1 MTARV
6 SSPPLSLRAYD
17 VLTRCMGLY
26 VGRHLRRRVAI
37 GKEDPQ
43 RLSERYGKASLP
55 RPPGTLVWFHVASVG
70 ESLSILK
77 LMERLCQE
85 TDAHFLV
92 TSGTVTSA
100 NIMAK
105 RLPDRAMHQY
115 VPLDHPAYVTAF
127 LKHWSP
133 DLAIWVESELWPNLV
148 HLTSQRQ
155 IPCVL
160 LNARMSNKSARSW
173 KMVPGLGSHL
183 LSRFKECLAQ
193 DDISAERLLSLG
205 AQSVSV
211 TGNLKLA
218 SGALPFD
225 DAERARLE
233 TEIGGRPVWVA
244 ASTHAGE
251 EEIVIEAHRQIADT
265 VSDLLTIIVPR
276 HPDRGDEVA
285 ALLVR
290 DGLKFARRSQQDPI
304 DLSKNIYLAD
314 TLGEL
319 GLIYALAKVAF
330 VGGSLVPHGG
340 QNPLEPARSDC
351 AIVTGPHTDNFESI
365 VGDLLDAQGAK
376 IVTDSKTLAIAVAAL
391 IQDEAGRQEKAL
403 QALKVAT
410 KANRVLDTII
420 EKIKYH
426 LPDNTA
432 AKRQV
437 E

>member
-1 MTARV
+1 MLA
-6 SSPPLSLRAYD
+6 
-17 VLTRCMGLY
+17 RCMGLY
-26 VGRHLRRRVAI
+26 VGRHLRRRAAV

-43 RLSERYGKASLP
+43 RLAERYGKASLP
-55 RPPGTLVWFHVASVG
+55 RPAGTLIWFHVASVG

-100 NIMAK
+100 DLMAK
-105 RLPDRAMHQY
+105 RLPDRAVHQY
-115 VPLDHPAYVTAF
+115 VPLDHPAYVKAF
-127 LKHWSP
+127 LQHWTP

-148 HLTSQRQ
+148 HLTSQQQ

-160 LNARMSNKSARSW
+160 LNARMSDKSARSW
-173 KMVPGLGSHL
+173 NMVPGLGRYL

-193 DDISAERLLSLG
+193 DDISAERLVSLG
-205 AQSVSV
+205 APSVSV

-233 TEIGGRPVWVA
+233 AEIAGRPVWVA

-251 EEIVIEAHRQIADT
+251 EEIVIEAHRQITDT
-265 VSDLLTIIVPR
+265 ISDLLTIMVPR
-276 HPDRGDEVA
+276 HPDRGDDVA
-285 ALLVR
+285 ELLVR
-290 DGLKFARRSQQDPI
+290 NGLKFARRSQQDPI

-319 GLIYALAKVAF
+319 GLIYVLAKVAF

-351 AIVTGPHTDNFESI
+351 AILTGPYTENFADIFEDLLKNKGAESVTG
-365 VGDLLDAQGAK
+365 
-376 IVTDSKTLAIAVAAL
+376 SKSLAIAVSAL
-391 IQDEAGRQEKAL
+391 FQDEVGRQEKAQ

-410 KANRVLDTII
+410 KANRVLDTVI
-420 EKIKYH
+420 EKIKAH
-426 LPDNTA
+426 LPNSTA
-432 AKRQV
+432 PKRHAG
-437 E
+437 